1 MAKNANQLLLDLPLR
16 PALGREDF
24 FVTTANHQA
33 VNAID
38 KWPDWPNPVLV
49 LSGPSGSGK
58 SHLGQVW
65 RMATGADKITPQQ
78 LKIDDLPTLMQK
90 GSLLVEDLP
99 DQKLDETALFHLIN
113 MAREQKGFLL
123 LTSQQP
129 AAGWDIKLPDLA
141 SRLAAAG
148 SARLNEP
155 DDDLLRAII
164 IKQFSDRQLSVSE
177 DTVSFMLARMER
189 SAQAACEL
197 VEKIDKLAMQQ
208 KANITKRFVSGILN
222 A

>member
-65 RMATGADKITPQQ
+65 RMATGAAKASPQQ
-78 LKIDDLPTLMQK
+78 LNIDDLPTLMEK
-90 GSLLVEDLP
+90 GALLVEDLP
-99 DQKLDETALFHLIN
+99 GPNLDETALFHLIN
-113 MAREQKGFLL
+113 LVREHKGFLL
-123 LTSQQP
+123 LTSKQP
-129 AAGWDIKLPDLA
+129 AASWKISLPDLS
-141 SRLAAAG
+141 SRLAVAG

-164 IKQFSDRQLSVSE
+164 IKQFSDRQLSVTE

-189 SAQAACEL
+189 SAQAACAL
-197 VEKIDKLAMQQ
+197 VDKIDTLAMQQ

>member
-24 FVTTANHQA
+24 FVTPANHQA

-65 RMATGADKITPQQ
+65 RMATGAEKITPQQ
-78 LKIDDLPTLMQK
+78 LKIDDVPNLMQK
-90 GSLLVEDLP
+90 GALLVEDLP
-99 DQKLDETALFHLIN
+99 GPNLDETALFHLIN
-113 MAREQKGFLL
+113 FVREQKGFLL
-123 LTSQQP
+123 LTGQQP
-129 AAGWDIKLPDLA
+129 AAAWNVKLPDLA

-164 IKQFSDRQLSVSE
+164 IKQFSDRQLSISE

>member
-24 FVTTANHQA
+24 FVTSANHQA
-33 VNAID
+33 VTAID

-65 RMATGADKITPQQ
+65 RMAARADKATPQQ
-78 LKIDDLPTLMQK
+78 LIIDDLPSLMQN
-90 GSLLVEDLP
+90 GALLVEDLP
-99 DQKLDETALFHLIN
+99 GTNLDETALFHLIN
-113 MAREQKGFLL
+113 LAREQKGFVL
-123 LTSQQP
+123 LTSQTP
-129 AAGWDIKLPDLA
+129 AAKWQIKLPDLA
-141 SRLAAAG
+141 SRLSVAG

-164 IKQFSDRQLSVSE
+164 IKQFSDRQLSVTE

-189 SAQAACEL
+189 SAQAACAL

-222 A
+222 P

>member
-65 RMATGADKITPQQ
+65 RMATGAEKTTPQQ
-78 LKIDDLPTLMQK
+78 LNIDDVPNLMQK
-90 GSLLVEDLP
+90 GALLVEDLP
-99 DQKLDETALFHLIN
+99 GPNLDETALFHLIN
-113 MAREQKGFLL
+113 FVREQKGFLL

-129 AAGWDIKLPDLA
+129 AAAWDVKLPDLA

-164 IKQFSDRQLSVSE
+164 IKQFSDRQLSISE

-197 VEKIDKLAMQQ
+197 VEKIDKSAMQQ